1 MTTAGIFRGQLPA
14 TQEES
19 SSRGF
24 VGASAGA
31 SELRR
36 PAWRAHRAGAGA
48 PPSLQGFMFVFLG
61 FYLEKSASLVREN
74 PQLLL

>member
-19 SSRGF
+19 SSGGF

-31 SELRR
+31 SELRP
-36 PAWRAHRAGAGA
+36 PARRAHRAGAGA
-48 PPSLQGFMFVFLG
+48 PQSLEGFVFVFLG
-61 FYLEKSASLVREN
+61 FYFENSALLLREN
-74 PQLLL
+74 LQLLL